1 MDDHEDQQQQ
11 QAIRMLEE
19 HGPTLAA
26 EAREIIVQHPGAK
39 MVGMILSPDSSE
51 AARFRELASASGQ
64 TVPETSGIVIVVPR
78 KDALSILRAS
88 APATLDWLESEP
100 DSLPLIAA
108 TKDGMRLGSVRLEE

>member
-1 MDDHEDQQQQ
+1 MDDHEDQQE

-26 EAREIIVQHPGAK
+26 EAREILVQHPGAK
-39 MVGMILSPDSSE
+39 MVGLVLAPDSSE

-64 TVPETSGIVIVVPR
+64 TLPENTGIVIVVPR
-78 KDALSILRAS
+78 KDALSILRAN

-100 DSLPLIAA
+100 DRLPLVAA
-108 TKDGMRLGSVRLEE
+108 TKDGMRLGSVALFE